1 MRYLV
6 DLFGG
11 MRRVYEVTAGQA
23 LDLALL
29 DLDGDDMAP
38 REELIHSARVYEL
51 DQDGGVLRV
60 VSCELAEGNGA
71 A

>member
-11 MRRVYEVTAGQA
+11 SKNVTEVTAGQA
-23 LDLALL
+23 LGLALL
-29 DLDGDDMAP
+29 DLDSGKVP
-38 REELIHSARVYEL
+38 RSELIHSARVYEL
-51 DQDGGVLRV
+51 DQDGDVLRV
-60 VSCELAEGNGA
+60 VPCALEEGNA

>member
-11 MRRVYEVTAGQA
+11 LIPVSEVTSSDA

-29 DLDGDDMAP
+29 DLDSGKVP
-38 REELIHSARVYEL
+38 RSELINSARVYQL
-51 DQDGGVLRV
+51 DQDGKV
-60 VSCELAEGNGA
+60 VSEEGKDDA